1 MPYLDAV
8 GKKTISPVHGGRR
21 MVIGSFDG
29 GKTLAIMGTIF
40 LASGKYGKLFSCSA
54 FTRKPGKEIY
64 WIYKGI

>member
-40 LASGKYGKLFSCSA
+40 LASAKYGK
-54 FTRKPGKEIY
+54 
-64 WIYKGI
+64 